1 VILVCGDQFYDR
13 PSSLQGA
20 AGEIVIIHEV
30 LHALGLPENGRFPTS
45 AQITAAVRK
54 RCAR

>member
-13 PSSLQGA
+13 PGSLQGA